1 MKIHKLDERFEPD
14 PVKECP
20 WTDLEANCKC
30 LLQLLGEDPNRQG
43 LLKTPERMARAYA
56 YLTSG
61 YGMDAEAIVKGAIFD
76 EPSEEIVLVKNIELY
91 SMCEHHFL
99 PFFGKAH
106 VGYIPNNRVVGLSK
120 LARVV
125 EVFSR
130 RLQVQERLTHQI
142 AQCLWE
148 SLKPHGVAVIVDAN
162 HMCMMMR
169 GVEKQGSST
178 VTSAMLG
185 TFRNNAS
192 SRNEFM
198 RLVGL

>member
-1 MKIHKLDERFEPD
+1 MIHQLDEFPPRPD
-14 PVKECP
+14 SAQDE
-20 WTDLEANCKC
+20 LESNCRR
-30 LLQLLGEDPNRQG
+30 LLELVGEDPTRQG
-43 LLKTPERMARAYA
+43 LVKTPERMAKAYA

-61 YGMDAEAIVKGAIFD
+61 YEMDPEAILKGAIFD

-120 LARVV
+120 LARLV

-130 RLQVQERLTHQI
+130 RLQVQERLTHQV

-148 SLKPHGVAVIVDAN
+148 TLKPHGVAVIIDAH

>member
-1 MKIHKLDERFEPD
+1 MKTDDEFIPPNGEFPY
-14 PVKECP
+14 EE
-20 WTDLEANCKC
+20 LESNCGRM
-30 LLQLLGEDPNRQG
+30 LELVGEDPTRQG
-43 LLKTPERMARAYA
+43 LLKTPERMSKAYA

-61 YGMDAEAIVKGAIFD
+61 YHLDADAILKGAIFD
-76 EPSEEIVLVKNIELY
+76 EQSEEIVLVRNIELY

-142 AQCLWE
+142 ARCLWE
-148 SLKPHGVAVIVDAN
+148 TLQPHGVAVVIDAH

-185 TFRNNAS
+185 SFRNNVS

-198 RLVGL
+198 RLIEI